1 MKLEEVAKH
10 ARVSTATVSRVL
22 NNVGPVKKSTRA
34 RVLKAAE
41 ELKYHPN
48 LHARTLAGGKSRTI
62 GMIVSNME
70 NPFFVDIYKTA
81 ERLARASGYEVVLAN
96 TDYNSEHLAS
106 EIRLMLGRRVK
117 GLALVISEMD
127 SSLIQELSDSGIPVV
142 FYDVGAPK
150 HNLSNVAVNYA
161 KGIERVVNYLYDLGH
176 RRMAF
181 ISHHSN
187 LGPLGVRE
195 RAFRDFVEK
204 NAPAIRWKIAISS
217 DSLDGGREA
226 TREILASGF
235 DPTAIISV
243 NDFMALGALYEL
255 RQAGLRVPEDV
266 SITGFDNIRL
276 AEVCSPPLTTLHI
289 DRERI
294 GRLMFQALTE
304 SPSSPEACRRKIVLD
319 PEFVLRESTGPA
331 RRDAPGADRGHA
343 Q

>member
-1 MKLEEVAKH
+1 MKLEEVAKR

-22 NNVGPVKKSTRA
+22 NDVGPVKKSTRA

-62 GMIVSNME
+62 GLIVSNME
-70 NPFFVDIYKTA
+70 NPFFVDIYKSA
-81 ERLARASGYEVVLAN
+81 ERLARASGFEIVLAN
-96 TDYNSEHLAS
+96 TDYRSEHLAS
-106 EIRLMLGRRVK
+106 EIRLMLGRRVR

-127 SSLIQELSDSGIPVV
+127 PVAIQELSDSSVPVV

-150 HNLSNVAVNYA
+150 HNLSNIAVNYA
-161 KGIERVVNYLYDLGH
+161 RGIERVVNYLYDLGH

-181 ISHHSN
+181 ISHHPN
-187 LGPLGVRE
+187 LGPLSVRE

-204 NAPAIRWKIAISS
+204 NAPAISWKVAVSS

-226 TREILASGF
+226 TRTILDSGF

-266 SITGFDNIRL
+266 SVTGFDNIRL
-276 AEVCSPPLTTLHI
+276 SEICSPPLTTLHI

-294 GRLMFQALTE
+294 GCLMFQTLTE
-304 SPSSPEACRRKIVLD
+304 ASTSPEACRRKIVLD

-331 RRDAPGADRGHA
+331 RGR
-343 Q
+343 